1 MEATLFHQQ
10 ALVGLSTVLD
20 VVVELVDLVGAEKV
34 ARCVIRPDNIHI
46 QPSELED
53 GGEMAQRLGLRSTLD
68 NYSSTPGFT
77 DWCGQVKGVE
87 VHVRSALR
95 RTTA

>member
-1 MEATLFHQQ
+1 MEAALSHQQ
-10 ALVGLSTVLD
+10 TLVGLSTALD

-34 ARCVIRPDNIHI
+34 AGCVVRPDNIHI
-46 QPSELED
+46 QPSELQD
-53 GGEMAQRLGLRSTLD
+53 GDEIAQRLGLHSTLD
-68 NYSSTPGFT
+68 SYSSTPGFT